1 MELLIWLGFE
11 VVFIVVHLFIS
22 LIPISEQVGRVVLS
36 MYSQVFINIMAI
48 WIFHKY
54 LYKLNEKQFLGENFK
69 CNLWSAIIGVGVCL
83 GHRIFFLLFWN
94 FTIQSMEGI
103 MQTGIDSQVVFLNTI
118 WGILYITIMAPVT
131 EEIFYRGIIFNTAR
145 KKHGNIYAVIVSSTL
160 FAVAHM
166 NGIQFISAL
175 FMGIVIGYAIILTDN
190 IYIGIIIHVVN
201 NTFSLFNTNILNKF
215 WGNEDWQVYLQMTVG
230 IILLVI
236 GIVMLRREK
245 KVVRKG

>member
-11 VVFIVVHLFIS
+11 VIFIVVHLFIS
-22 LIPISEQVGRVVLS
+22 LIPISEQVVRVALS
-36 MYSQVFINIMAI
+36 VYSQVLINIMAI
-48 WIFHKY
+48 CIFRKY
-54 LYKLNEKQFLGENFK
+54 LYRSNEKQIIFKNFK
-69 CNLWSAIIGVGVCL
+69 RNLWSAIIGVGVCL
-83 GHRIFFLLFWN
+83 GHRIFFLLFWD

-103 MQTGIDSQVVFLNTI
+103 MQTGIDSQVVFMNTI
-118 WGILYITIMAPVT
+118 WGILYITVLAPVT

-175 FMGIVIGYAIILTDN
+175 FMGIVIGYAIVLTDN
-190 IYIGIIIHVVN
+190 VYIGIIIHVVN
-201 NTFSLFNTNILNKF
+201 NTFSLFNTNVLNKF